1 MGNAPEHLLPLHEG
15 LGILLHAVCKRIVG
29 HRRVRV
35 LAVGDKAGTRVI
47 RRGWLSI
54 ESWALAV
61 WVGAELLAHVLA
73 IHSKAG
79 SLHLHQE
86 SGGVL
91 LHAVDKRIIGHRRVW
106 VLAVGDEAGTRVV
119 GGCWLSIES

>member
-1 MGNAPEHLLPLHEG
+1 MGNAPEHLLPLHESG
-15 LGILLHAVCKRIVG
+15 GVLLHAVCKRIVG

-35 LAVGDKAGTRVI
+35 LAVGDKACTRVI
-47 RRGWLSI
+47 RGGWLSI

-73 IHSKAG
+73 IDSEAG

-86 SGGVL
+86 SGCVL
-91 LHAVDKRIIGHRRVW
+91 LHAVDKRIVGHRRVW
-106 VLAVGDEAGTRVV
+106 VLAVRDEAGARV
-119 GGCWLSIES
+119 I